1 MSFTVAHLTDV
12 HLGPLARPRFDEL
25 RLKRFMG
32 YVNWKRGRERL
43 SDMPALARL
52 VADMR
57 PQKPDHVAVTGDLVN
72 IALPSEFRRAAEWMR
87 TLGEPADVSFTPGN
101 HDAYVRDAMSNL
113 AATFAPWTE
122 SDAEYARGEA
132 FPFVRVRG
140 EVALIGLSTATPT
153 GPLMATGRLGARQIE
168 ALAAILQQTGAKDLA
183 RVILIHH
190 PPLSR
195 GGAPLRGLTDARAF
209 ETVVSRFGA
218 EAVLH
223 GHNHKRMCNFLA
235 SSASRLEGGRI
246 PILGAPSASSAS
258 ADPRQRAA
266 YHLVTLDRA
275 ASIGGCA
282 FGRAACKS
290 AAAKS
295 ARVRLRRCHAPR
307 RV

>member
-12 HLGPLARPRFDEL
+12 HLGPVARPRLAEL

-32 YVNWKRGRERL
+32 YINWKRARERL
-43 SDMPALARL
+43 SDMPALGRL

-57 PQKPDHVAVTGDLVN
+57 AHKPDHVAVTGDLVN
-72 IALPSEFRRAAEWMR
+72 IALPSEFRRAAEWMW

-101 HDAYVRDAMSNL
+101 HDAYVRDAMPWL
-113 AATFAPWTE
+113 AGAFTPWTQG
-122 SDAEYARGEA
+122 DAEFAHSEA

-140 EVALIGLSTATPT
+140 DVALIGLSTAAPT

-168 ALAAILQQTGAKDLA
+168 ALAAILQETGATDLA

-195 GGAPLRGLTDARAF
+195 GGGPLRGLTDARAF
-209 ETVVSRFGA
+209 EAAVARFGA
-218 EAVLH
+218 EAILH
-223 GHNHKRMCNFLA
+223 GHTHKRMTHRLA
-235 SSASRLEGGRI
+235 SPAARVEGGFI

-266 YHLVTLDRA
+266 YHLVRVDRA
-275 ASIGGCA
+275 GEFWRVQVRARGLQLGGAEIGD
-282 FGRAACKS
+282 RE
-290 AAAKS
+290 
-295 ARVRLRRCHAPR
+295 PPTI
-307 RV
+307 

>member
-1 MSFTVAHLTDV
+1 MSFTIAHLTDV
-12 HLGPLARPRFDEL
+12 HLGPLAQPRLDEMQ
-25 RLKRFMG
+25 LKRFMG

-57 PQKPDHVAVTGDLVN
+57 AQKPDHVAVTGDLVN
-72 IALPSEFRRAAEWMR
+72 IGLPSEFRRAAEWMR

-101 HDAYVRDAMSNL
+101 HDAYVRDAMPYL
-113 AATFAPWTE
+113 ATAFAAWTE
-122 SDAEYARGEA
+122 SDAEYARGET

-140 EVALIGLSTATPT
+140 EVAMIGLSTATPT
-153 GPLMATGRLGARQIE
+153 GPLMATGRLGARQVE
-168 ALAAILQQTGAKDLA
+168 ALAAILQETGAKDLA

-195 GGAPLRGLTDARAF
+195 AGPLRGLTDARAF
-209 ETVVSRFGA
+209 EAAVARFGA

-223 GHNHKRMCNFLA
+223 GHNHKRMSHFLA
-235 SSASRLEGGRI
+235 SPASRIEGGRI

-266 YHLVTLDRA
+266 YHLLSLDRT
-275 ASIGGCA
+275 GDHW
-282 FGRAACKS
+282 RL
-290 AAAKS
+290 
-295 ARVRLRRCHAPR
+295 RVRARGLQMGGGEIGAREAPA
-307 RV
+307 V